1 MSRRPA
7 SSFEYLR
14 LERRTPV
21 CASPSRPPSSRACGP
36 RCARPASSSTVRR
49 PSLVRPR
56 CIRPTYA
63 THVSKTSTRAPS
75 QCRLV
80 RDCSRER
87 RTVRFTSP
95 GPLRRPS
102 FRRIGCFRPA
112 APVVPPRALSSSLRP
127 VRRLGSDIP
136 VAFRLRRAFELSLAP
151 AVCERPRPR
160 PPRLRERAAAC
171 STRDAF
177 HPRVALLGL
186 GPDHATLP
194 PRPGT
199 WCPFALRGRP
209 LRASR
214 PSACPA
220 ATGLAFGR
228 QTPLADFCNCDWY
241 GHTGD
246 RPIPAS
252 KRARERLVPLRPA
265 SCPAKREQATLPRRS
280 AAAPTEVTSSQRPR
294 CGG

>member
-1 MSRRPA
+1 MQPTFQRRVPVPRRSVASFGIAPA
-7 SSFEYLR
+7 CDE
-14 LERRTPV
+14 P
-21 CASPSRPPSSRACGP
+21 CASLRPVRFA
-36 RCARPASSSTVRR
+36 VRR
-49 PSLVRPR
+49 S
-56 CIRPTYA
+56 A
-63 THVSKTSTRAPS
+63 APS
-75 QCRLV
+75 VFDSLRRSCRLA
-80 RDCSRER
+80 
-87 RTVRFTSP
+87 
-95 GPLRRPS
+95 L
-102 FRRIGCFRPA
+102 FRA
-112 APVVPPRALSSSLRP
+112 TLRP

-136 VAFRLRRAFELSLAP
+136 VAFRLRRAFELTLAP

-177 HPRVALLGL
+177 HPRETLLGL
-186 GPDHATLP
+186 GSDRATLP
-194 PRPGT
+194 PRPGA
-199 WCPFALRGRP
+199 WRPFALGGCP

-228 QTPLADFCNCDWY
+228 QTPLADFCNCDVY

-252 KRARERLVPLRPA
+252 KRARERLVSLRLA
-265 SCPAKREQATLPRRS
+265 SYPAKLRQATRQTEPKLRWRRS
-280 AAAPTEVTSSQRPR
+280 AAAPTESTSSQRPR